1 MRLISENI
9 ETVFGHRPIS
19 EADAEDVEVV
29 GFKINDT
36 LEPEI
41 WDDDMKMD
49 LKVREQLMEITRDFL
64 DGLPFDAE
72 VEDVQLTGSL
82 ASYNWSKF
90 SDVDLHIVI
99 DFDTVD
105 DDEELVRDYFNAKR
119 SVWNL
124 RHEIY
129 IYGYEVEIYV
139 ENVGDE
145 HVASGKYSVKNNDW
159 IFKPTRDADVEIPE
173 DEVKK
178 KAASIMSQIE
188 RVEEVAQDDPAEAE
202 SLAERIKEKIR
213 KMRQS
218 GLESESGIY
227 SVKNIAFKVLRRNGY
242 LQRLSDIK
250 TQSYDRLMSLAEI
263 YR

>member
-1 MRLISENI
+1 MRLINENVEMI
-9 ETVFGHRPIS
+9 FGLSPMA
-19 EADAEDVEVV
+19 EAESKDVQVV

-36 LEPEI
+36 LEPEV
-41 WDDDMKMD
+41 WNDNMKMD
-49 LKVREQLMEITRDFL
+49 SEVRDQLMEITSDFL
-64 DGLPFDAE
+64 ESLPFDPN

-99 DFDTVD
+99 DFSTVD
-105 DDEELVRDYFNAKR
+105 EDEELVRDYFNAKR
-119 SVWNL
+119 AVWNL
-124 RHEIY
+124 KHEIY

-145 HVASGKYSVKNNDW
+145 HIASGKYSVEKNDW
-159 IFKPTRDADVEIPE
+159 IFKPTRDTDVKIPE

-227 SVKNIAFKVLRRNGY
+227 SVKNVAFKVLRRNGY